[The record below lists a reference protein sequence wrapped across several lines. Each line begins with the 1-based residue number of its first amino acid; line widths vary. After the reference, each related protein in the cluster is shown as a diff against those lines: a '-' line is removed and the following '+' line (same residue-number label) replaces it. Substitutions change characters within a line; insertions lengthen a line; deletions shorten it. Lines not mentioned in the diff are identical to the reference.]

1 MLDAARSLRAGA
13 DVRVLLFVLALC
25 TACKSASQRES
36 ERRERARSAIAA
48 ADLAVSALAG
58 NRVPRQ
64 FTQRVLDESARQLR
78 DAREPREAERLDS
91 LRRTL
96 AR

>member
-1 MLDAARSLRAGA
+1 MRVMLL
-13 DVRVLLFVLALC
+13 VLALC
-25 TACKSASQRES
+25 TACKSPSQRES

-64 FTQRVLDESARQLR
+64 FTLRVLEESARQLR
-78 DAREPREAERLDS
+78 DAREEGEAQRLDS
-91 LRRTL
+91 LRQTL